1 MAKKTANI
9 SNPIAFFTGSA
20 AVDRPLFWMVIV
32 LAVMGMLAVFSAVK
46 YLAETK
52 AGGNVDV
59 FIIKHSMMVLL
70 SLGSLLFFSQV
81 NYRKVAEWSKYTL
94 ILAIGL
100 LIAVKFVGVYSK
112 GAARSIGLFT
122 PSDIA
127 RVSLVFY
134 IAHLLAAKQ
143 SYIRDL
149 KKGFV
154 PILFW
159 MIVTIGL
166 IMSEN
171 LSNALV
177 LTLIC
182 LVMCFVGRVKTTHL
196 LLVALIGFLGSVVMV
211 RTYPKRA
218 SRLETQI
225 GFRLPFSPNWGK
237 PITSDDRFQSEQG
250 LIAIAM
256 GKLTGVGIGK
266 SVQRD
271 FVPEPYNDFIYAIIS
286 EEWGLL
292 GALMVLAIFAGIV
305 FRGFMRVARDAPD
318 PLGLFMALG
327 ITLTIGIY
335 GLTHMCV
342 VTGLLPVTGL
352 PLPFISYGGTAM
364 IVMGV
369 MMGVLLNISLQTH
382 QKDIQT

>member
-1 MAKKTANI
+1 
-9 SNPIAFFTGSA
+9 
-20 AVDRPLFWMVIV
+20 
-32 LAVMGMLAVFSAVK
+32 MGMLAVFSAVK

-59 FIIKHSMMVLL
+59 FIIKHSIMVLL
-70 SLGSLLFFSQV
+70 SLGALLFFSQV
-81 NYRKVAEWSKYTL
+81 NYRKVAEWSKWTL
-94 ILAIGL
+94 LFSIIL

-134 IAHLLAAKQ
+134 IGFLLAAKQ
-143 SYIRDL
+143 SYIRDFNR
-149 KKGFV
+149 GFMPV
-154 PILFW
+154 LFW
-159 MIVTIGL
+159 MVLTIGL

-177 LTLIC
+177 LTVIC
-182 LVMCFVGRVKTTHL
+182 LVMCFVGRVRVSHL
-196 LLVALIGFLGSVVMV
+196 VLVALIGSLGAVIMV

-292 GALMVLAIFAGIV
+292 GALLVLALFVSII

-327 ITLTIGIY
+327 ITLTVGVYGI
-335 GLTHMCV
+335 THMSV
-342 VTGLLPVTGL
+342 VTALLPVTGL

-364 IVMGV
+364 VVMGI

-382 QKDIQT
+382 QKKTNE